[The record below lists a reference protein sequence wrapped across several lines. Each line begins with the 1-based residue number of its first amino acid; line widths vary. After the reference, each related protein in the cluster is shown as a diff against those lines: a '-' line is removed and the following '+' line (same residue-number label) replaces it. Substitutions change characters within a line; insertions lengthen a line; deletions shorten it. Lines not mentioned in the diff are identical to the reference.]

1 MWNWKL
7 VIPIPIYFHLTGTM
21 ITNHQIWG
29 SIWSYV
35 YVQIDPFS
43 YILTFLLS
51 WYIAQPQYAPYIYT
65 YGIYIILHL
74 PKAWPTW
81 FKCMYII
88 TACRKHNHR
97 CLSHFLYVHGISNC
111 KVWLPKGECYWLMHS
126 GVTSRMKLNYWLL
139 VLNPSRNI
147 LISCNH
153 HLV

>member
-7 VIPIPIYFHLTGTM
+7 VLPIPIYFHLTGTM

-65 YGIYIILHL
+65 YGIDIILNK

-81 FKCMYII
+81 FKCMYIQHAGIIIIDVCPISSMYTGFPTARFDYRRVSAIDWCIQVLPPEWNLI
-88 TACRKHNHR
+88 TGCWCWTH
-97 CLSHFLYVHGISNC
+97 
-111 KVWLPKGECYWLMHS
+111 P
-126 GVTSRMKLNYWLL
+126 
-139 VLNPSRNI
+139 RNI